1 MQGIAEGFNIRC
13 TQTFLRSHVRCLQL
27 WLEAKNKSSVWYSLI
42 SQETLWKLQKKMS
55 NKHIPKIGPL
65 QAPSP
70 RTEELW
76 HEPHNAQHSARQND
90 RRTACRAL
98 PDSDKEWKAPIQLKP
113 NTEDCSLSLDNFSL
127 RIPPNHVGQGFS
139 KLAQTSAPSCPKS
152 MSMTVYP
159 T

>member
-1 MQGIAEGFNIRC
+1 M
-13 TQTFLRSHVRCLQL
+13 
-27 WLEAKNKSSVWYSLI
+27 
-42 SQETLWKLQKKMS
+42 ETSIKLS
-55 NKHIPKIGPL
+55 NKQIPKIGPL

-113 NTEDCSLSLDNFSL
+113 NTEDCSLSLDSFSL
-127 RIPPNHVGQGFS
+127 RIPPNHVGQGFLKTCPNFCPKLPKTYEYHS
-139 KLAQTSAPSCPKS
+139 ISYLNRLKTFETLSPQKLAKVQCVLSVGSSTSHHHCFCWALH
-152 MSMTVYP
+152 
-159 T
+159 